1 MPNQF
6 LLNPD
11 GSMPAGSAPRAV
23 YESLGIPLVRPV
35 APPAEDAEY
44 MAVEV
49 DPVADGEGVL
59 WQTWV
64 LELRPAPG
72 PEPVPEVISRFQ
84 ARAAL
89 ELWELLDDAEALVLA
104 QGGLA
109 AMAWQDIS
117 EFRRDSP
124 LVNEIAPQLGLD
136 DAELDDLFR
145 LAATIRV

>member
-1 MPNQF
+1 
-6 LLNPD
+6 
-11 GSMPAGSAPRAV
+11 V
-23 YESLGIPLVRPV
+23 
-35 APPAEDAEY
+35 
-44 MAVEV
+44 
-49 DPVADGEGVL
+49 
-59 WQTWV
+59 
-64 LELRPAPG
+64 
-72 PEPVPEVISRFQ
+72 PVPEVISRFQ

-89 ELWELLDDAEALVLA
+89 ELWELLDLAEALVLA

-109 AMAWQDIS
+109 AMAWEDIS

>member
-6 LLNPD
+6 LLNAD
-11 GSMPAGSAPRAV
+11 GTMPAGSEPRAV

-35 APPAEDAEY
+35 APPASDADY

-49 DPVADGEGVL
+49 DAVADGEGVL
-59 WQTWV
+59 WQTWSLV
-64 LELRPAPG
+64 ARPE
-72 PEPVPEVISRFQ
+72 PEPVPVPEVISRFQ

-89 ELWELLDDAEALVLA
+89 SQMGLLDDAEALVLS
-104 QGGLA
+104 QGALA
-109 AMAWQDIS
+109 TMAWEDIN

>member
-1 MPNQF
+1 
-6 LLNPD
+6 
-11 GSMPAGSAPRAV
+11 
-23 YESLGIPLVRPV
+23 
-35 APPAEDAEY
+35 

-59 WQTWV
+59 WQTWTLV
-64 LELRPAPG
+64 ARPAPG
-72 PEPVPEVISRFQ
+72 PAPVPEVVSRFQ

-89 ELWELLDDAEALVLA
+89 SQMGLLDDAEALVLS
-104 QGGLA
+104 QGALA

-136 DAELDDLFR
+136 DADVDDLFR